1 MPVEF
6 LSDEQARRYG
16 RFSVEPT
23 REQLDRYFFL
33 DRRDHRLISKRR
45 GEHNRLG
52 FAVQLGTVRF
62 LGTFLADPTDVPEAV
77 ASYVARQLGV
87 EETSLLELYGSQP
100 KTFRRHVGEIRREY
114 GYKDYS
120 DPAERL
126 GLLRSLY
133 SRAWLTSDGPSVL
146 FDRATARLAE
156 RKVLLPGVSTLAREV
171 ARVRERVSQ
180 RLWSAIARTPDY
192 EQRERLL
199 SLLPVEEG
207 SRVSKLDRL
216 RKGPTSVSAPG
227 LVGALERLDEVRELG
242 VSDLDLSPVPP
253 NRLDALGRYGMS
265 AKAQQLEQMRDDR
278 KVATLLVTTQRLE
291 VQAIDDAL
299 DVLDSLVRSTD
310 SRVDKQGIER
320 RVKSLPALNG
330 AALDLREA
338 LLTVLEGE
346 HESIEDLFEAMFAA
360 VPRERLFEASD
371 AVKEL
376 TRSSEEVKA
385 GDLLNRYSM
394 VRRFLPKLF
403 ASMEFEATPA
413 GMSVLEAWR
422 ALATLEGRKRIFLEE
437 VPLEVVSGAW
447 LPLLEREDGYLN
459 RSAYTLCMLEA
470 LTGALRKREV
480 YAPTASRWS
489 DPRARLLSGP
499 AWEAQRNSVCRG
511 LGLDPDPEPTLAA
524 LGNEL
529 DEAYRTVGDGLE
541 ANSRLEVGP
550 AAGKKGDRAILEEDE
565 ALEEPESLIRL
576 REEVEVRLPR
586 VDLPELLMEV
596 DAWTEFTRAFNHVS
610 EARASLGDL
619 ATSVIAVLTSEATN
633 VGMEPVVKSSEPAL
647 IRSRLSYVEQNYLR
661 AETLAAANARLVD
674 HQAQIPLARSW
685 GGGRLA
691 SVDGMRFK
699 VPVRTIN
706 AAPNPKY
713 FGRGRG
719 ITYMNFVSDQATGFY
734 AVVAPGTLRD
744 SLYALDGLLE
754 QETSLEPEQFTGDTH
769 SYTDIVCGLFRLLG
783 YQFSPRVADLAD
795 RRYWR
800 LDPNADYGSLNGLA
814 RNQIR
819 TDLIVEH
826 WDDIL
831 RVAGSLITRTV
842 KASDILK
849 VLQADGKPR
858 GLGKAIAEL
867 GKIPKTVHLLNYLND
882 ETYRRTIGGQ
892 LNLHEERHALAR
904 ALFYG
909 KKGEVRK
916 HYREGQEDQLGALG
930 LVVNAICLWNTRYMD
945 LALQSLRA
953 EGYEIREEDV
963 ERLSPLR
970 SEHVHLLGRYHFS
983 LAESVQQG
991 KLRPLRDPQEP
1002 ED

>member
-16 RFSVEPT
+16 SFSVEPT

-33 DRRDHRLISKRR
+33 DERDHRLIAGRR
-45 GEHNRLG
+45 SESNQLG
-52 FAVQLGTVRF
+52 FAVQLSTVRF
-62 LGTFLADPTDVPEAV
+62 LGTFLADPTDVPDVV
-77 ASYVARQLGV
+77 ASYVGRQLKIEDIG
-87 EETSLLELYGSQP
+87 LLEPYGRKP
-100 KTFRRHVGEIRREY
+100 RTFRRHMREIRAEY

-120 DPAERL
+120 DPVERL
-126 GLLRSLY
+126 GLLRLLY
-133 SRAWLTSDGPSVL
+133 SRAWLTADGPTVL

-171 ARVRERVSQ
+171 ARVREHVSQ
-180 RLWSAIARTPDY
+180 RLWSSIARTLEH

-199 SLLPVEEG
+199 SLLAVEED
-207 SRVSKLDRL
+207 SRFSRLDSL

-227 LVGALERLDEVRELG
+227 LVGALERLDEIRELG
-242 VSDLDLSPVPP
+242 VVDVDLSVVPA

-265 AKAQQLEQMRDDR
+265 AKAQQIEQMRDDR

-320 RVKSLPALNG
+320 RVKSLPALGG

-346 HESIEDLFEAMFAA
+346 HESIEDLFEAMFSA

-371 AVKEL
+371 EIKDL

-385 GDLLNRYSM
+385 EDLLNRYSM

-413 GMSVLEAWR
+413 GAEILQAWR
-422 ALATLEGRKRIFLEE
+422 GLATLEGRKRVFLEE
-437 VPLEVVSGAW
+437 VPLEVVSGVW
-447 LPLLEREDGYLN
+447 LPLLKREDGYLN
-459 RSAYTLCMLEA
+459 RSAYTLCVLEA

-489 DPRARLLSGP
+489 DPRARLLSGS

-511 LGLDPDPEPTLAA
+511 LGLDPNPEATLAA

-529 DEAYRTVGDGLE
+529 DEAYRTVGEGLE

-550 AAGKKGDRAILEEDE
+550 VAGKKGDRAVLEEDE
-565 ALEEPESLIRL
+565 ALEEPESLTRL
-576 REEVEVRLPR
+576 REEVQSRLPR

-596 DAWTEFTRAFNHVS
+596 DSWTEFTKGFNHVS

-619 ATSVIAVLTSEATN
+619 STSVIAVLTSEATN
-633 VGMEPVVKSSEPAL
+633 VGLEPVVKSSEAAL
-647 IRSRLSYVEQNYLR
+647 KRSRLSYVEQNYLR
-661 AETLAAANARLVD
+661 AETIAAANARLVD
-674 HQAQIPLARSW
+674 HQAHILLAQTW

-699 VPVRTIN
+699 VPVRTVN

-754 QETSLEPEQFTGDTH
+754 QDTSLDPEQLTGDTH

-783 YQFSPRVADLAD
+783 YQFSPRLADLAD

-800 LDPNADYGSLNGLA
+800 LDPNADYGTLNGLA
-814 RNQIR
+814 RNQIK

-930 LVVNAICLWNTRYMD
+930 LVVNAICLWTTRYMD
-945 LALQSLRA
+945 LALQSMRT
-953 EGYEIREEDV
+953 EDYEIREEDV

-983 LAESVQQG
+983 LAENVKQG
-991 KLRPLRDPQEP
+991 ELRPLRDRQEP

>member
-33 DRRDHRLISKRR
+33 DRRDHRLIAKRR

-52 FAVQLGTVRF
+52 FGVQLGALRF

-77 ASYVARQLGV
+77 VSYVARQLEV
-87 EETSLLELYGSQP
+87 EDTSLLELYGRQP
-100 KTFRRHVGEIRREY
+100 KTFRRHTGEIRREY

-126 GLLRSLY
+126 GLLRMLY
-133 SRAWLTSDGPSVL
+133 SRIWLTSDGPSVL

-180 RLWSAIARTPDY
+180 RLWSSIACMPDY
-192 EQRERLL
+192 EQREGLL

-242 VSDLDLSPVPP
+242 VGDLDLSPVAP
-253 NRLDALGRYGMS
+253 NRLDAVGRYGMS
-265 AKAQQLEQMRDDR
+265 AKAQQLEQMREDR
-278 KVATLLVTTQRLE
+278 KVATLLVTARRLE
-291 VQAIDDAL
+291 VVSIDDAL
-299 DVLDSLVRSTD
+299 DVLDSLVRSTH

-320 RVKSLPALNG
+320 RVKSLPALDG

-338 LLTVLEGE
+338 LLTVLERE
-346 HESIEDLFEAMFAA
+346 HESVEDLFEAMFAA

-371 AVKEL
+371 AVKVL
-376 TRSSEEVKA
+376 TRSSEEVRTE
-385 GDLLNRYSM
+385 DLVKRYSM
-394 VRRFLPKLF
+394 VRRFLSKLF

-413 GMSVLEAWR
+413 GMEELQAWR
-422 ALATLEGRKRIFLEE
+422 ALATLEGRKRISLEE
-437 VPLEVVSGAW
+437 VPLQVVNGSW
-447 LPLLEREDGYLN
+447 RPLTIAEDGSLN
-459 RSAYTLCMLEA
+459 RSAYTLCVLEA

-480 YAPTASRWS
+480 YAPAASRWS
-489 DPRARLLSGP
+489 DPRARLLSGS

-511 LGLDPDPEPTLAA
+511 LGLDPEPEPTLAA

-529 DEAYRTVGDGLE
+529 DEAYRTVGEGLE
-541 ANSRLEVGP
+541 ANSRLEVGTV
-550 AAGKKGDRAILEEDE
+550 AGKKGDRAILEEDE
-565 ALEEPESLIRL
+565 ALEEPESLTRL
-576 REEVEVRLPR
+576 REEVQSRLPK

-596 DAWTEFTRAFNHVS
+596 DAWTEFTKAFNHVS

-633 VGMEPVVKSSEPAL
+633 VGLEPVVKSSEPAL
-647 IRSRLSYVEQNYLR
+647 TRSRLSYVEQNYLR
-661 AETLAAANARLVD
+661 AETIAAANARLVD
-674 HQAQIPLARSW
+674 HQAQIPLAQSW

-754 QETSLEPEQFTGDTH
+754 QDTALEPEQLTGDTH

-783 YQFSPRVADLAD
+783 YQFSPRLADLAD

-800 LDPNADYGSLNGLA
+800 LDPAADYSPLNGLA
-814 RNQIR
+814 RNQIK
-819 TDLIVEH
+819 TDLIIEH

-831 RVAGSLITRTV
+831 RVSGSLITRTV

-930 LVVNAICLWNTRYMD
+930 LVVNAICLWTTRYID
-945 LALQSLRA
+945 LALQSLRE
-953 EGYEIREEDV
+953 EGYEISDEDV

-983 LAESVQQG
+983 LAQSVRQG
-991 KLRPLRDPQEP
+991 KLRPLRDPRKP